1 MAPPTPLTCSAAT
14 CDYETPPGTPTWD
27 LLASLLGTHTQ
38 AAHGGGGGGPQQT
51 TNNSKLEKLPRPVF
65 SLNMTEAQW
74 SFKKLQWDNYI
85 SQSAVSPTVQLMQL

>member
-1 MAPPTPLTCSAAT
+1 MAPPTPLTCSVAT

-27 LLASLLGTHTQ
+27 LLASLLGIHAQ
-38 AAHGGGGGGPQQT
+38 AVHGGGGGGPQQT

-74 SFKKLQWDNYI
+74 SFKKLQWDHYI
-85 SQSAVSPTVQLMQL
+85 SQSVVTK